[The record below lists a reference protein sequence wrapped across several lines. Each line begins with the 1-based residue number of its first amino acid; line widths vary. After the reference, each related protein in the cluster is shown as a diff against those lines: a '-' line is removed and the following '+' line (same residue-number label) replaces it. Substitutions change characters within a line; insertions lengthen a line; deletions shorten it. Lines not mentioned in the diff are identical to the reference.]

1 MNTSVGFVWLFVVTF
16 VLSGTAGCIISIHD
30 DDDDDDDSWSD
41 PNDNHSWDNDD
52 DDSRI
57 DENGC
62 YGDTRVGCSH
72 LSWSDVEWAIEL
84 LYLFKDTYNGY
95 TREEALE
102 LAEEVYVNGIYPEAY
117 LEIIAV
123 QNRGGDSHRA
133 FVVATD
139 EGGYPAAGLTVEDFE
154 LEIDGGDPVQPLRVR
169 RLRDLTGSE
178 LQVDISVV
186 IDDSG
191 SVMDCDANF
200 VAEGLAYLFN
210 TLPPVYEAKLVKFE
224 SDVYEASD
232 WTSDGSEL
240 AQAMLN
246 YCTDRGA
253 TSLWDAVY
261 EGIHDL
267 PDDGDLKAVV
277 VFTDGLDNFSSH
289 TYQQVVQLAAQKG
302 VPVLVAAL
310 GSADI
315 LTLFNLATD
324 TGGGFVYIPSGEE
337 ILDAF
342 KTLTAF
348 VTDAFVIEWDTDV
361 DFDSAKIRARLEND
375 DTITDTFYMD

>member
-1 MNTSVGFVWLFVVTF
+1 MKTSVGFVWLFIVMF
-16 VLSGTAGCIISIHD
+16 SLSSTTGCIISIHG
-30 DDDDDDDSWSD
+30 DDDDDDSW
-41 PNDNHSWDNDD
+41 NNTEDNHSWDNDD

-62 YGDTRVGCSH
+62 YGDTHVGCSH

-84 LYLFKDTYNGY
+84 LYLFGDTYKGY

-102 LAEEVYVNGIYPEAY
+102 LAREVYVNGIYPEAY

-123 QNRGGDSHRA
+123 HTTGGDHHRA

-139 EGGYPAAGLTVEDFE
+139 ESGYPAAGLTTEDFE
-154 LEIDGGDPVQPLRVR
+154 LEIEGGDPVPPARVR
-169 RLRDLTGSE
+169 RLEDLSSSE

-191 SVMDCDANF
+191 SVRDCDANF
-200 VAEGLAYLFN
+200 VSEGLAYLFD
-210 TLPPVYEAKLVKFE
+210 TLPPVYNAELIKFE
-224 SDVYEASD
+224 SDVYLAGD

-240 AQAMLN
+240 AQTMLN

-253 TSLWDAVY
+253 TALWDAVY
-261 EGIHDL
+261 EGIQDL
-267 PDDGDLKAVV
+267 PDDGDLKTVV

-289 TYQQVVQLAAQKG
+289 TYEQVVQAAKENG
-302 VPVLVAAL
+302 VPVLVVAL

-315 LTLFNLATD
+315 LTLFNLALN

-361 DFDSAKIRARLEND
+361 DFDSVKIRARLEDD
-375 DTITDTFYMD
+375 DTMADTFVR